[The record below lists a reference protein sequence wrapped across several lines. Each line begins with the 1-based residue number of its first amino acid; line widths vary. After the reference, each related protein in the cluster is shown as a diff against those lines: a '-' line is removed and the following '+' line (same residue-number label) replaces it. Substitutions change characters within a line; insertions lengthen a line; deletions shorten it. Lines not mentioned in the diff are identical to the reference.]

1 MLRHNA
7 LRIALV
13 GASMTAMAA
22 FGTGAANAATTTTV
36 DAASCHVTGYVCIV
50 PASSPD
56 EGLLIPEGQSYTV
69 SSGVD
74 ILSISNDTA
83 YTICV
88 NGDFNFGLAPAAE
101 RDFECNLTG
110 FGPNLGGSGCIS

>member
-7 LRIALV
+7 LRMALV
-13 GASMTAMAA
+13 GASMTAVAA
-22 FGTGAANAATTTTV
+22 FGTGTASAATTTV
-36 DAASCHVTGYVCIV
+36 DATSCHVAGYVCIV

-56 EGLLIPEGQSYTV
+56 EGLLIPEGQSYTA
-69 SSGVD
+69 SPGVD

-88 NGDFNFGLAPAAE
+88 NGDYNFGLAPSAE
-101 RDFECNLTG
+101 RDVEYNLTG
-110 FGPNLGGSGCIS
+110 FGPNFGGSGCLS